1 MITVYLC
8 GIPVAGMFYQAI
20 VVAVLLYGAESWILP
35 DAQLAPLEDFHVEC
49 ARRLTGMR
57 LRKRGDTS
65 VYPKSADVL
74 RAARLQPLR
83 HYIQKRRATVATNV
97 GERPILKEC
106 RGAARLRGSP
116 VRPTWW
122 EQDLTLPPSQKR
134 TMSRLEWGGRP
145 SQGEAVVH
153 ARPPTTPVA
162 PGDCPR
168 AAGCAAGGVGGAG
181 SQGRGGIG

>member
-35 DAQLAPLEDFHVEC
+35 DAQLAPLEDFHFEC
-49 ARRLTGMR
+49 ARRLTGMQ

-74 RAARLQPLR
+74 RDARLQPLR

-145 SQGEAVVH
+145 SQGKAVVH
-153 ARPPTTPVA
+153 ARC
-162 PGDCPR
+162 DHS
-168 AAGCAAGGVGGAG
+168 AGAAGGSACGVGGERSG
-181 SQGRGGIG
+181 

>member
-106 RGAARLRGSP
+106 RGAARLRGGGG
-116 VRPTWW
+116 
-122 EQDLTLPPSQKR
+122 PPR
-134 TMSRLEWGGRP
+134 ERRLSTPDHLQRP
-145 SQGEAVVH
+145 SHQATVQEQQAARRAVWEA
-153 ARPPTTPVA
+153 R
-162 PGDCPR
+162 DLK
-168 AAGCAAGGVGGAG
+168 AAAA
-181 SQGRGGIG
+181 

>member
-74 RAARLQPLR
+74 R
-83 HYIQKRRATVATNV
+83 
-97 GERPILKEC
+97 
-106 RGAARLRGSP
+106 GS
-116 VRPTWW
+116 
-122 EQDLTLPPSQKR
+122 
-134 TMSRLEWGGRP
+134 
-145 SQGEAVVH
+145 
-153 ARPPTTPVA
+153 
-162 PGDCPR
+162 C
-168 AAGCAAGGVGGAG
+168 
-181 SQGRGGIG
+181 

>member
-83 HYIQKRRATVATNV
+83 NYIQKRRATVATNV

-145 SQGEAVVH
+145 SQGKAVVR
-153 ARPPTTPVA
+153 ARC
-162 PGDCPR
+162 DHS
-168 AAGCAAGGVGGAG
+168 AGAAGGSACGVGGERSG
-181 SQGRGGIG
+181 